1 MTSARRRGIWGVL
14 AGLVVL
20 GLGVTLAAGMR
31 SASGGTAPAG
41 GPVTQVRDE
50 PAPPLRG
57 RTLTGATFDL
67 AGLRGKVVLVN
78 VWASWCDP
86 CRAELPA
93 LAAAQ
98 RRWSADGLVVAGIDF
113 RDNAESATGLL
124 AALGVGDM
132 PSIADPQGAAAV
144 AWGARGVPETFLV
157 DRTGR
162 VRAWA
167 QGAVDASWLEQRVPP
182 LVTS

>member
-1 MTSARRRGIWGVL
+1 MRRAGRRGLWGVL
-14 AGLVVL
+14 AGLVVI
-20 GLGVTLAAGMR
+20 GLGITLTPGMHA
-31 SASGGTAPAG
+31 ASGGTGGAGPA
-41 GPVTQVRDE
+41 TQARSE
-50 PAPPLRG
+50 PAPPLSG
-57 RTLTGATFDL
+57 RTLTGTTFDL
-67 AGLRGKVVLVN
+67 AAQRGKVVLVN

-124 AALGVGDM
+124 AELGVTDLQ
-132 PSIADPQGAAAV
+132 SVADPQGVAAV

-157 DRTGR
+157 DRSGT

-167 QGAVDASWLEQRVPP
+167 QGAVDTAWLEQRVPP
-182 LVTS
+182 LLSS